1 MVSNCEFV
9 TFPLVS
15 ITDHNLMRF
24 LHHQVLKMIDGVST
38 LTLPDEQ
45 FCDNIEILV
54 FFNNGA
60 KDLLVTH
67 LLADNTH

>member
-1 MVSNCEFV
+1 MSLSLSHWY
-9 TFPLVS
+9 PLQT
-15 ITDHNLMRF
+15 INLMRF